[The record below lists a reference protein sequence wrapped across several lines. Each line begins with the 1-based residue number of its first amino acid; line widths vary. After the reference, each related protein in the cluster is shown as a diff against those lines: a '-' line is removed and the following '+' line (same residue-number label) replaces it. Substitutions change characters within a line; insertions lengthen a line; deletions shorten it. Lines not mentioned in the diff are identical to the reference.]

1 MEVKLKN
8 ISNILIL
15 TALISFICFDSLAI
29 QNGDTRDSVVSVL
42 GEPNGIIKSGDYEM
56 LSYERGKIE
65 FRDGLV
71 VSVNILSPEELI
83 LKKDNAKALAE
94 KKEKE
99 KNEFIKLKHQ
109 RGLELREKIQTST
122 VFPEFAGR
130 RKVEILKNFRSN
142 YPDIDITDLLLPA
155 LAEMEKEIE
164 EMEHQN
170 KIVELEQ
177 RIDDAKLEELRARWR
192 ESAAREDAQD
202 LMRSQFYMQQ
212 NYLRYGPYYRQQTD
226 RLSVGYDTPGIRIN
240 RARGCNSGVW

>member
-1 MEVKLKN
+1 MEVKLKS
-8 ISNILIL
+8 IYKILIV
-15 TALISFICFDSLAI
+15 TALLNFSCFESHGI
-29 QNGDTRDSVVSVL
+29 QNGENRDRVISEL
-42 GEPNGIIKSGDYEM
+42 GAPDGIIKSGDYEM

-65 FRDGLV
+65 LRDGLV
-71 VSVNILSPEELI
+71 ISVNLLSQEDLI
-83 LKKDNAKALAE
+83 AKKKNDKALSE

-109 RGLELREKIQTST
+109 RGIELREKILTSS
-122 VFPEFAGR
+122 VFPEFSGR

-155 LAEMEKEIE
+155 LDEMEKEID
-164 EMEHQN
+164 EMEQQN

-177 RIDDAKLEELRARWR
+177 RINDAKMEELRARWR

-212 NYLRYGPYYRQQTD
+212 HYLRCGPYYQLQTGG
-226 RLSVGYDTPGIRIN
+226 LSVGYDTPGIKIN
-240 RARGCNSGVW
+240 RSRGYSSRW